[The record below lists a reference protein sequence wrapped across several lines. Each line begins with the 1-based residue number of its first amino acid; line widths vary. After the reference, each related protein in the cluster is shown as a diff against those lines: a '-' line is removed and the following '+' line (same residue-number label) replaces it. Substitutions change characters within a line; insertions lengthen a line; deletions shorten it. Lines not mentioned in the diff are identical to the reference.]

1 MNKKTVRDI
10 EVKGK
15 KVLVRCDFN
24 VPQDENGVITDNRRI
39 VSALDT
45 IKYLLE
51 NNAKVI
57 LCSHL
62 GRPKGEFKKE
72 FSLAPIAA
80 ELSKLLG
87 KEVKLAKDVIGE
99 DAQALVDNIAE
110 GEVVLLE
117 NVRFHREETDNE
129 PEFAKKLA
137 SFAEVFVNDAFGTAH
152 RAHAS
157 TAGVADYLPAVS
169 GFLIEKELNFMG
181 DALNNPERPF
191 MAILGGRKVS
201 DKIGV
206 IEALLEKVDTLMIG
220 GAMAYTFFKAMGY
233 GVGDSICELDKLD
246 LAKELM
252 EKAKQKGV
260 KLMLPVDTRIGKE
273 FKADTESKVVAY
285 TEIPDGWEGFD
296 IGDETIKMYVE
307 ELSKAKTVVWNG
319 PVGLFEF
326 DQFAVG
332 TNSIAKAL
340 ADIDS
345 VKIIGGGDSAAAV
358 EKAGLRVVNLT
369 LEPIAAIQVA
379 IPEKFRLLNI
389 ALVDVGA
396 GTSDISIT
404 KGGSIIAYGMIPMAG
419 DILTEELVGLHLVD
433 FATAEQIKM
442 DATLKKKTINY
453 KDIMGLTQRTTPE
466 EIQQELHSLVE
477 SMTKQVADKI
487 KELNGG
493 KSVSAVFVVGG
504 GGKVEG
510 YTDCLANH
518 LGIPS
523 ERVALRGEEVLGF
536 VRFLQEDIK
545 KDPMLVTPIG
555 ICLNYYEDK
564 NNFIFVTVNGE
575 SVKLYDNNRLTVMDA
590 ALQNGF
596 PNEKLF
602 PQRGKE
608 LNFTL
613 NGTKRM
619 VRGEAGEAAE
629 ITVNGKPAAV
639 NSSIEPNA
647 RIEIKP
653 STMGKPASYEVRQL
667 PEYRSTIK
675 FIVNKKQITC
685 PKFIEANGELVSE
698 YYNIQE
704 GDELKLLSYY
714 TLEML
719 LEFMDLP
726 FTNNIYVNNRKASRQ
741 EKVYE
746 NFTVEWSLEPET
758 FQEDMAELE
767 ELTEEILE
775 EKPVEQEK
783 EVVVTPA
790 PKPVMEVRLIVNGK
804 PVVLRGKS
812 SYLFV
817 DILDFYPFDVSV
829 AHGETVVM
837 QINGEKAEFT
847 TKVNTGDII
856 DLYWK

>member
-1 MNKKTVRDI
+1 MANPEQLVFGLDIGTRSVVGTVGYKKNINDFTVVAQAVKVHDTRAMMDGQIHDINRVAETISYVKQNLEKQIGKKLEEVCIAAAGRVLKTVT
-10 EVKGK
+10 V
-15 KVLVRCDFN
+15 
-24 VPQDENGVITDNRRI
+24 
-39 VSALDT
+39 
-45 IKYLLE
+45 
-51 NNAKVI
+51 
-57 LCSHL
+57 H
-62 GRPKGEFKKE
+62 
-72 FSLAPIAA
+72 
-80 ELSKLLG
+80 
-87 KEVKLAKDVIGE
+87 
-99 DAQALVDNIAE
+99 
-110 GEVVLLE
+110 
-117 NVRFHREETDNE
+117 
-129 PEFAKKLA
+129 
-137 SFAEVFVNDAFGTAH
+137 
-152 RAHAS
+152 
-157 TAGVADYLPAVS
+157 
-169 GFLIEKELNFMG
+169 
-181 DALNNPERPF
+181 
-191 MAILGGRKVS
+191 
-201 DKIGV
+201 
-206 IEALLEKVDTLMIG
+206 VDTEFPQEIIVDTEIIRTL
-220 GAMAYTFFKAMGY
+220 
-233 GVGDSICELDKLD
+233 
-246 LAKELM
+246 ELM
-252 EKAKQKGV
+252 GVESAYQKMKQEEGTD
-260 KLMLPVDTRIGKE
+260 DTNYYC
-273 FKADTESKVVAY
+273 VAY
-285 TEIPDGWEGFD
+285 TVMKYYLNDFPISNLEDHKANKIAADVLATFLP
-296 IGDETIKMYVE
+296 E
-307 ELSKAKTVVWNG
+307 EVIS
-319 PVGLFEF
+319 GLY
-326 DQFAVG
+326 
-332 TNSIAKAL
+332 T
-340 ADIDS
+340 
-345 VKIIGGGDSAAAV
+345 AV
-358 EKAGLRVVNLT
+358 EKAGLRVANLT

-404 KGGSIIAYGMIPMAG
+404 KAGSIIAYGMIPMAG

-466 EIQQELHSLVE
+466 EIQQELQPLVE
-477 SMTKQVADKI
+477 SMTKQVADRI

-510 YTDCLANH
+510 YTDSLANH

-555 ICLNYYEDK
+555 ICLHYYEDK

-613 NGTKRM
+613 NGAKRM

-653 STMGKPASYEVRQL
+653 STIGKPASYEVRQL

-675 FIVNKKQITC
+675 FIVNKKQVTC

-698 YYNIQE
+698 YYSIQE

-719 LEFMDLP
+719 LEFMDFP
-726 FTNNIYVNNRKASRQ
+726 FTNNIYVNNRKASKQ

-758 FQEDMAELE
+758 LQEE
-767 ELTEEILE
+767 EWTVEPEEITEEIVE
-775 EKPVEQEK
+775 EKPVKQEK
-783 EVVVTPA
+783 EVVVA
-790 PKPVMEVRLIVNGK
+790 SNPVMEVRLIVNGK

-812 SYLFV
+812 SYVFV
-817 DILDFYPFDVSV
+817 DILDFYPFDVTV

-837 QINGEKAEFT
+837 KINGERAEFT

>member
-1 MNKKTVRDI
+1 MFFIVKCDKIKRVSFGNEVDCMGNPEKLVFGLDIGTRSVVGTVGYKKNINDFTVVAQAVKVHDTRAMMDGQIHDINRVAETISYVKQNLEKQIGKKLEEVCIAAAGRVLKTVT
-10 EVKGK
+10 V
-15 KVLVRCDFN
+15 
-24 VPQDENGVITDNRRI
+24 
-39 VSALDT
+39 
-45 IKYLLE
+45 
-51 NNAKVI
+51 
-57 LCSHL
+57 H
-62 GRPKGEFKKE
+62 
-72 FSLAPIAA
+72 
-80 ELSKLLG
+80 
-87 KEVKLAKDVIGE
+87 
-99 DAQALVDNIAE
+99 
-110 GEVVLLE
+110 
-117 NVRFHREETDNE
+117 
-129 PEFAKKLA
+129 
-137 SFAEVFVNDAFGTAH
+137 
-152 RAHAS
+152 
-157 TAGVADYLPAVS
+157 
-169 GFLIEKELNFMG
+169 
-181 DALNNPERPF
+181 
-191 MAILGGRKVS
+191 
-201 DKIGV
+201 
-206 IEALLEKVDTLMIG
+206 VDTEFPQEIIVDTEVIRTL
-220 GAMAYTFFKAMGY
+220 
-233 GVGDSICELDKLD
+233 
-246 LAKELM
+246 ELM
-252 EKAKQKGV
+252 GVESAYQKMKQEEGTD
-260 KLMLPVDTRIGKE
+260 DTNYYC
-273 FKADTESKVVAY
+273 VAY
-285 TEIPDGWEGFD
+285 TIMKYYLNDFPISNLEDHKANKIAADVLATFLP
-296 IGDETIKMYVE
+296 E
-307 ELSKAKTVVWNG
+307 EVIS
-319 PVGLFEF
+319 GLY
-326 DQFAVG
+326 
-332 TNSIAKAL
+332 T
-340 ADIDS
+340 
-345 VKIIGGGDSAAAV
+345 AV

-404 KGGSIIAYGMIPMAG
+404 KEGSIIAYGMIPMAG

>member
-1 MNKKTVRDI
+1 MANPEQLVFGLDIGTRSVVGTVGYKKNINDFTVVAQAVKVHDTRAMMDGQIHDINRVAETIVYVKQNLEKQIGKKLEEVCIAAAGRVLKTVKVHVDNEFPQEI
-10 EVKGK
+10 IVDTEVIRT
-15 KVLVRCDFN
+15 L
-24 VPQDENGVITDNRRI
+24 ELMGVE
-39 VSALDT
+39 SAYQ
-45 IKYLLE
+45 KM
-51 NNAKVI
+51 
-57 LCSHL
+57 
-62 GRPKGEFKKE
+62 KKE
-72 FSLAPIAA
+72 
-80 ELSKLLG
+80 
-87 KEVKLAKDVIGE
+87 
-99 DAQALVDNIAE
+99 E
-110 GEVVLLE
+110 GP
-117 NVRFHREETDNE
+117 D
-129 PEFAKKLA
+129 
-137 SFAEVFVNDAFGTAH
+137 
-152 RAHAS
+152 
-157 TAGVADYLPAVS
+157 
-169 GFLIEKELNFMG
+169 
-181 DALNNPERPF
+181 
-191 MAILGGRKVS
+191 
-201 DKIGV
+201 
-206 IEALLEKVDTLMIG
+206 DTN
-220 GAMAYTFFKAMGY
+220 YY
-233 GVGDSICELDKLD
+233 C
-246 LAKELM
+246 
-252 EKAKQKGV
+252 
-260 KLMLPVDTRIGKE
+260 
-273 FKADTESKVVAY
+273 VAY
-285 TEIPDGWEGFD
+285 TVMKYYLNDFPISNLEDHKANKIAADVLATFLP
-296 IGDETIKMYVE
+296 E
-307 ELSKAKTVVWNG
+307 EVIS
-319 PVGLFEF
+319 GLY
-326 DQFAVG
+326 
-332 TNSIAKAL
+332 T
-340 ADIDS
+340 
-345 VKIIGGGDSAAAV
+345 AV
-358 EKAGLRVVNLT
+358 EKAGLRVANLT

-419 DILTEELVGLHLVD
+419 DILTEELVGAHLVD

-466 EIQQELHSLVE
+466 EIQQELQPLVE

-510 YTDCLANH
+510 YTDSLAEH
-518 LGIPS
+518 LGIPK

-613 NGTKRM
+613 NGAKRM
-619 VRGEAGEAAE
+619 VRGEAGETAE

-698 YYNIQE
+698 YYSIQE

-726 FTNNIYVNNRKASRQ
+726 FTNNIYVNNRKASRK

-746 NFTVEWSLEPET
+746 NFTVEWSLESET
-758 FQEDMAELE
+758 FKEEQELE
-767 ELTEEILE
+767 PEEIE
-775 EKPVEQEK
+775 EESEFVEEK
-783 EVVVTPA
+783 EVEQVKQPVIE
-790 PKPVMEVRLIVNGK
+790 PKPAMEVRLIVNGK
-804 PVVLRGKS
+804 SVTLRGKS
-812 SYLFV
+812 SYVFV